1 MEELMAWIAR
11 LALVLFILFLVWVVA
26 MMRINSKA
34 GFPGWLAIIPIVNM
48 FILAQ
53 IAGKSGWWGLLWFGL
68 FVLCYEISNPVIQ
81 TATGIGALVLWVIIT
96 HGIAKNF
103 GKGGGFTVG
112 LLLLPGIFHCILGF
126 GSAQYLGPNGQQQEI
141 QPEEV

>member
-26 MMRINSKA
+26 WMRIFSKA
-34 GFPGWLAIIPIVNM
+34 GFPGWFVIIPIVNM

-53 IAGKSGWWGLLWFGL
+53 IAGKPGWWGLLWSGL
-68 FVLCYEISNPVIQ
+68 IILSYVFSHPIVQIVV
-81 TATGIGALVLWVIIT
+81 GIGDLFLWVIIT
-96 HGIAKNF
+96 LGLAKNF

-126 GSAQYLGPNGQQQEI
+126 GNAQYLE
-141 QPEEV
+141 PEEQQHVV

>member
-26 MMRINSKA
+26 WMRIFSKA
-34 GFPGWLAIIPIVNM
+34 GFPGWFVIIPIVNM

-53 IAGKSGWWGLLWFGL
+53 IAGKPGWWGLLWCGL
-68 FVLCYEISNPVIQ
+68 WLSYVSSHPVIQ
-81 TATGIGALVLWVIIT
+81 IAGGIGVSFLHVIFT
-96 HGIAKNF
+96 LELAKNF
-103 GKGGGFTVG
+103 GKEGGFTVG

-126 GSAQYLGPNGQQQEI
+126 GSAQYLE
-141 QPEEV
+141 PEEQQHVV

>member
-1 MEELMAWIAR
+1 MAWIAR

-34 GFPGWLAIIPIVNM
+34 GLPGWLAIIPIVNM

-53 IAGKSGWWGLLWFGL
+53 IAGKPGWWGLLWSGL
-68 FVLCYEISNPVIQ
+68 IILSYVFSHPIVQIVIV
-81 TATGIGALVLWVIIT
+81 IGDLFLWVIIT
-96 HGIAKNF
+96 LGLAKNF
-103 GKGGGFTVG
+103 GKGGGFTAG
-112 LLLLPGIFHCILGF
+112 LLLLPWIFHCILGF
-126 GSAQYLGPNGQQQEI
+126 GSTQYLGPNGQQQEI

>member
-11 LALVLFILFLVWVVA
+11 LALMLFILFLVWVVA
-26 MMRINSKA
+26 WMRIFSKS
-34 GFPGWLAIIPIVNM
+34 GFPGWFAIIPIVNA

-53 IAGKSGWWGLLWFGL
+53 IAGKPGWWGLLWCGL
-68 FVLCYEISNPVIQ
+68 FVLSYVSSHPVIQ
-81 TATGIGALVLWVIIT
+81 IAGGIGASFLWVIFT
-96 HGIAKNF
+96 LELAKNF

-112 LLLLPGIFHCILGF
+112 LLLLPWIFHCILGF